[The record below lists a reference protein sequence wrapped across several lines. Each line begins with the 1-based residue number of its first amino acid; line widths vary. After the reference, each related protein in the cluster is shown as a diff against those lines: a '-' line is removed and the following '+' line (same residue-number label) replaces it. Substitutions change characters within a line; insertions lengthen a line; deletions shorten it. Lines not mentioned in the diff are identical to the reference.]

1 MNLTFLGTSAG
12 MPTKARNVTALA
24 LQEERGRAWY
34 LVDCGEAT
42 QHQILRTKLSLN
54 RLAAIFITHVHG
66 DHCYGLPGL
75 LASAAMSG
83 RVEPL
88 NIVAPKGIEEWIKGT
103 ILHTTLYLPFE
114 LQFFATESLSEFGT
128 GNVVVD
134 AITLSH
140 RVPSY
145 AYCFTEI
152 NLESRLNQEKL
163 IADGI
168 PRGPLWGEIKKG
180 IDVQFE
186 GKHLCSEDY
195 LIFDNKPRKIVVGG
209 DNDKPELLAEACHD
223 CHVLV
228 HEATYTADVAAKSGE
243 SFGHSSAEQIA
254 LFAESVSIPNLVLT
268 HFSARYQ
275 NNPALSPSI
284 EDIHKE
290 AATFYSGNLFLAKDF
305 HEYALK
311 KSGDLCLATHPS
323 PTPGRR

>member
-24 LQEERGRAWY
+24 LREERGRAWY

-42 QHQILRTKLSLN
+42 QHQILHTKLSLN

-209 DNDKPELLAEACHD
+209 DNDRPELLADACRD
-223 CHVLV
+223 CNVLV
-228 HEATYTADVAAKSGE
+228 HEATYTADIAEKAGE
-243 SFGHSSAEQIA
+243 SFGHSSAKQVA
-254 LFAESVSIPNLVLT
+254 LFAESETVPNLILT

-275 NNPALSPSI
+275 GDPAKSPSI
-284 EDIHKE
+284 EDIRQE
-290 AATFYSGNLFLAKDF
+290 AASHYKGSLFLAEDF
-305 HEYALK
+305 AHYQLNKAGELRLV
-311 KSGDLCLATHPS
+311 D
-323 PTPGRR
+323 

>member
-83 RVEPL
+83 RVDPL
-88 NIVAPKGIEEWIKGT
+88 IVVAPQGIEEWIKST
-103 ILHTTLYLPFE
+103 AQFTSLYLSFE
-114 LQFFATESLSEFGT
+114 LQFIATESLSDFHVGHFSI
-128 GNVVVD
+128 D

-145 AYCFTEI
+145 GYCFTEI
-152 NLESRLNQEKL
+152 KLDSRLNQKKL
-163 IADGI
+163 EADAI

-180 IDVQFE
+180 FDVEFD
-186 GKHLCSEDY
+186 GRHVRSEDY
-195 LIFDNKPRKIVVGG
+195 LLFDNKPRKIVVGG
-209 DNDKPELLAEACHD
+209 DNDRPELLANVCHD

-228 HEATYTADVAAKSGE
+228 HEATYTAEVAKKSGE
-243 SFGHSSAEQIA
+243 SFGHSSAEQVA
-254 LFAESVSIPNLVLT
+254 QFAESSGIPNLILT

-275 NNPALSPSI
+275 NDPAKPPSI
-284 EDIHKE
+284 DDIRQE

-305 HEYALK
+305 DEYALK
-311 KSGDLCLATHPS
+311 KSGDLYLASHPS
-323 PTPGRR
+323 PLPGRR